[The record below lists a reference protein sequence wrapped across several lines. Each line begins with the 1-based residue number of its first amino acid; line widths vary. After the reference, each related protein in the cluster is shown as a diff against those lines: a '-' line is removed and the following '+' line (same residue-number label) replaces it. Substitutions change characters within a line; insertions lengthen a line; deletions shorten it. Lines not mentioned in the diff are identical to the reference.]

1 MSNIAD
7 SDLASFFISAN
18 TLLRSKQNDLEKI
31 IKTQELLIN
40 NLKQENLFLKSKL
53 FSLEQLLF
61 AENPQVQASMNLSG
75 CLPDDELDAQEN
87 SIAPSPAISTIN
99 EANMNTLS
107 TKSTLCLP
115 DDELGAQEHRVSP
128 SPAISSINVTNVNTL
143 PIKSTLCISNKIE
156 HPKQLDECPASS
168 DENLD
173 KDTNV
178 PLVLT
183 NKVVA
188 ASVQTESPTLVEI
201 FPKPGEH
208 KGPPL
213 TKGNY
218 STTNLP
224 KHMVF
229 CPFLRKK
236 GFCLKGSNCD
246 FSHSDLNQNTATNQP
261 LSNENQLGNDHDQ
274 RMEVYQTIPPR
285 YPTPFCPLPPPLAVH
300 QPPYQR
306 PPIFQPRPLM

>member
-1 MSNIAD
+1 MSNISD
-7 SDLASFFISAN
+7 SGLASFFISAN

-40 NLKQENLFLKSKL
+40 NLKQENLFIKSKL
-53 FSLEQLLF
+53 SSLEQLLF
-61 AENPQVQASMNLSG
+61 AENPEGKASMNLSG

-115 DDELGAQEHRVSP
+115 DDELGAQENRVAP
-128 SPAISSINVTNVNTL
+128 SPAISSINMTNVNTL

-188 ASVQTESPTLVEI
+188 TSVQTEY
-201 FPKPGEH
+201 
-208 KGPPL
+208 PPL
-213 TKGNY
+213 
-218 STTNLP
+218 
-224 KHMVF
+224 
-229 CPFLRKK
+229 
-236 GFCLKGSNCD
+236 
-246 FSHSDLNQNTATNQP
+246 
-261 LSNENQLGNDHDQ
+261 
-274 RMEVYQTIPPR
+274 
-285 YPTPFCPLPPPLAVH
+285 
-300 QPPYQR
+300 
-306 PPIFQPRPLM
+306 